1 MTENQFLEDVSFY
14 QRRFEKLHR
23 AIIKDMKQFIHK
35 HPAYDSSFY
44 KTVESLSAN
53 ITITGEWVKLLRSI
67 NSNKY
72 ARILRIPNEF
82 NGNHG
87 APEANKNPQ
96 GSGKS
101 NVKTCQ

>member
-1 MTENQFLEDVSFY
+1 
-14 QRRFEKLHR
+14 
-23 AIIKDMKQFIHK
+23 MKQFIHK